1 MTHHSDQP
9 QHSPKPHKTDAP
21 HLPRRT
27 LLKGM
32 GLTALGSMAGLGI
45 GCALPGIR
53 RDVSEGE
60 PLINPTERSA
70 DNGLLN
76 VTIKAQY
83 GQYRLA
89 GRDVMLRC
97 YDGKPIGNTL
107 RVKAGDTLRLTLENH
122 LPYDPLQEL
131 CTAVPTLEDNT
142 PRGFNVTNMHVHGL
156 HVSPQSPSDN
166 ILLLVGYK
174 QTEHYRYEIPANH
187 PPGTYFYHAHF
198 HGSVALQVA
207 SGMGGA
213 LIIEGPVDEIPEIR
227 AAKEQVLCFQTPRV
241 NSAGVCE
248 DYEVLNQPGDT
259 LINGQLKPVI
269 RLRPGEVQRWRLV
282 NASHMDNM
290 RFGIQGHA
298 FTALCFDGNPLLYS
312 KVMTKAV
319 LIPGNRADILVKA
332 TTDADKI
339 GKRYPILRDVEQDN
353 TAPENI
359 IAWLEVTEDPTED
372 MPLFSGPLPRPAEL
386 EDITA
391 EEVTFGRRLEFGM
404 SGDPKGRKYTVNGL
418 PFSCEDAWQIPL
430 NAIEEWEVYNHTAES
445 HPFHIHV
452 NPFQMISGGD
462 VEPGTWLDTVNL
474 KPFER
479 IKFRTR
485 FLNYT
490 GTFVFHCHNLTHED
504 LGMMQAVNVYKDN
517 RTAG

>member
-1 MTHHSDQP
+1 MTQNTDKTQNSAVHQRSD
-9 QHSPKPHKTDAP
+9 SGMI
-21 HLPRRT
+21 PRRT

-32 GLTALGSMAGLGI
+32 GLTAIGSMAGLGI

-53 RDVSEGE
+53 REVSEGDT
-60 PLINPTERSA
+60 LINPTELSA
-70 DNGLLN
+70 ENGLLN
-76 VTIKAQY
+76 VTVKAQY

-89 GRDVMLRC
+89 GKDVMLRC
-97 YDGKPIGNTL
+97 YDGKPVGNTL
-107 RVKAGDTLRLTLENH
+107 RVKAGDTLRMTLENH

-131 CTAVPTLEDNT
+131 CTAVPAVEDNT
-142 PRGFNVTNMHVHGL
+142 PRGFNVTNMHLHGV
-156 HVSPQSPSDN
+156 HVSPESPSDN

-174 QTEHYRYEIPANH
+174 QTEHYRYEIPADH

-207 SGMGGA
+207 SGMAGA
-213 LIIEGPVDEIPEIR
+213 LIIEGPVDEIPAIK

-241 NSAGVCE
+241 NEAGVCE
-248 DYEVLNQPGDT
+248 DYEVLNLPGDT

-269 RLRPGEVQRWRLV
+269 RMKPGEVQRWRLV

-290 RFGIQGHA
+290 LFGIEDLD
-298 FTALCFDGNPLLYS
+298 FTALCFDGNPLES
-312 KVMTKAV
+312 SEVMEKAV

-332 TTDADKI
+332 PMDSDKA
-339 GKRYPILRDVEQDN
+339 GKRYAILRDVEQDSS
-353 TAPENI
+353 APENI
-359 IAWLEVTEDPTED
+359 IAWLEVTDEAVED
-372 MPLFSGPLPRPAEL
+372 MELFSGDLPRPAHL
-386 EDITA
+386 DNITSD
-391 EEVTFGRRLEFGM
+391 EVTFGRRLEFGM

-430 NAIEEWEVYNHTAES
+430 NAVEEWEVYNHTAES

-504 LGMMQAVNVYKDN
+504 LGMMQAVNVYRPDQE
-517 RTAG
+517 TG

>member
-131 CTAVPTLEDNT
+131 CTAVPTVEDNT

-207 SGMGGA
+207 SGMAGA

-269 RLRPGEVQRWRLV
+269 RLKPGEVQRWRLV

-290 RFGIQGHA
+290 RFGIQGYE

-319 LIPGNRADILVKA
+319 LIPGNRADILIKA
-332 TTDADKI
+332 STDADKI

-404 SGDPKGRKYTVNGL
+404 SGDPKGRKYTVNGQ

-462 VEPGTWLDTVNL
+462 VDPGTWLDTVNL

>member
-32 GLTALGSMAGLGI
+32 GLTALGSIAGLGI

-131 CTAVPTLEDNT
+131 CTAVPTVEDNT

-207 SGMGGA
+207 SGMAGA

-269 RLRPGEVQRWRLV
+269 RLKPGEVQRWRLV

-290 RFGIQGHA
+290 RFGIQGHE

-332 TTDADKI
+332 STDADKT

-404 SGDPKGRKYTVNGL
+404 SGDPKGRKYTVNGQ

-517 RTAG
+517 RPAG

>member
-1 MTHHSDQP
+1 MKHRSDQP
-9 QHSPKPHKTDAP
+9 HHSSAPKQAGS
-21 HLPRRT
+21 PRLHRRA

-45 GCALPGIR
+45 GCALPRIR
-53 RDVSEGE
+53 REVSEGE
-60 PLINPTERSA
+60 LLINPTEVSA

-89 GRDVMLRC
+89 GKDVMLRC

-107 RVKAGDTLRLTLENH
+107 RVKTGDTLRLTLENH

-131 CTAVPTLEDNT
+131 CTAVPTVEDNT
-142 PRGFNVTNMHVHGL
+142 PKGFNVTNMHVHGV
-156 HVSPQSPSDN
+156 HVSPESPSDN

-174 QTEHYRYEIPANH
+174 QTEHYRYEIPSDH

-207 SGMGGA
+207 SGMAGA
-213 LIIEGPVDEIPEIR
+213 LIIEGPLDEIPEIK

-241 NSAGVCE
+241 NKTGVCE
-248 DYEVLNQPGDT
+248 NYTVLDQPGDT

-269 RLRPGEVQRWRLV
+269 RMSPGEVQRWRLV

-290 RFGIQGHA
+290 LFGIQDQG
-298 FTALCFDGNPLLYS
+298 FTALCFDGNPLDYS
-312 KVMTKAV
+312 KIMDTAV

-332 TTDADKI
+332 GAEPRRQAI
-339 GKRYPILRDVEQDN
+339 YRDISQEDS
-353 TAPENI
+353 EDNI
-359 IAWLEVTEDPTED
+359 IAWLEVTADTAKD
-372 MPLFSGPLPRPAEL
+372 MPLYSGALPRPDGL
-386 EDITA
+386 DDIEP

-404 SGDPKGRKYTVNGL
+404 SGDPKGRKYTVNGQ
-418 PFSCEDAWQIPL
+418 PFSCLDAWQIPL
-430 NAIEEWEVYNHTAES
+430 NAVEEWEVYNHTSES

-479 IKFRTR
+479 IRFRTR
-485 FLNYT
+485 FQDFT

-504 LGMMQAVNVYKDN
+504 LGMMQAVNVYKP
-517 RTAG
+517 